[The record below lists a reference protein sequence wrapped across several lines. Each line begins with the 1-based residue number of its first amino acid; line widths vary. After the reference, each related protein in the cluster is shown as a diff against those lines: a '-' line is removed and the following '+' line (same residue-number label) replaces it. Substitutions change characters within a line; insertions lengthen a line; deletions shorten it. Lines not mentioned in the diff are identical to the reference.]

1 MTGVLSRTSL
11 MIWEQEEGA
20 VKKIHIRKIMMDKF
34 SINKLKSI
42 IIKSE
47 TTIISSDVYIP
58 MHRVWMLNMT
68 LYEM

>member
-1 MTGVLSRTSL
+1 
-11 MIWEQEEGA
+11 
-20 VKKIHIRKIMMDKF
+20 MDKF
-34 SINKLKSI
+34 SINKLESI

-58 MHRVWMLNMT
+58 MHRLWMLNMK

>member
-1 MTGVLSRTSL
+1 
-11 MIWEQEEGA
+11 
-20 VKKIHIRKIMMDKF
+20 MDKF

-42 IIKSE
+42 IIESE
-47 TTIISSDVYIP
+47 TIIISSDVYIP